1 MKLPNRLKW
10 KKLPVFRYIWLL
22 LNVEIMIKPIKLIE
36 VKSEIGAGTRGAS
49 MGVDA
54 IKIAALDFGSPFFK
68 KFKAVEIKN
77 ENQLLLE
84 PVVHDYAKRIKGIY
98 TLNERLANEL
108 KNTMI
113 KENSVPVVLAGDHSS
128 AIGTIAGL
136 KMAYPDKRLGVIWI
150 DAHADIHSP
159 YTTPSGNMHGMP
171 IACSLGE
178 DNKDKQ
184 VNKPDDETI
193 EYWEKLKNLGGIS
206 PKIRYNDLVYIALR
220 DYESPEDYLIKKNKV
235 RVFNLAEIRKKAVER
250 VAIESLNYLDGCD
263 MIYVSFDVDSM
274 DSRISSG
281 TGTPVP
287 NGITEKEAGNLIY
300 YIMRS
305 KKIACFEMV
314 EINPTLDKEN
324 LMAENAF
331 EILQKATNQLSHDF

>member
-1 MKLPNRLKW
+1 
-10 KKLPVFRYIWLL
+10 
-22 LNVEIMIKPIKLIE
+22 MIKPIKLIE

-54 IKIAALDFGSPFFK
+54 IKIAALDFGSNFFK
-68 KFKAVEIKN
+68 KFKSVEVQN

-84 PVVHDYAKRIKGIY
+84 PVVNDYAKRIKGIY
-98 TLNERLANEL
+98 TLNDRLANEIKKTLL
-108 KNTMI
+108 KD
-113 KENSVPVVLAGDHSS
+113 EVPIVLAGDHSS
-128 AIGTIAGL
+128 ALGTISGI
-136 KMAYPDKRLGVIWI
+136 KMAYPNKRIGVIWI
-150 DAHADIHSP
+150 DAHADIHTP

-171 IACSLGE
+171 IACVLGE
-178 DNKDKQ
+178 DNKERQ
-184 VNKPDDETI
+184 QNKPDDETI
-193 EYWEKLKNLGGIS
+193 EYWEKLKRIGDIS
-206 PKIRYNDLVYIALR
+206 PKINYNDLVYIALR
-220 DYESPEDYLIKKNKV
+220 DFEPQEDFLIKKHKV
-235 RVFNLAEIRKKAVER
+235 RVFNLQEIRKKAVER
-250 VAIESLNYLDGCD
+250 VAIESLNYLDHCD
-263 MIYVSFDVDSM
+263 LIYVSFDVDSM

-305 KKIACFEMV
+305 KKIVCFEMV

-331 EILQKATNQLSHDF
+331 EILQKATNQLNNDF

>member
-1 MKLPNRLKW
+1 MTNQIQ
-10 KKLPVFRYIWLL
+10 F
-22 LNVEIMIKPIKLIE
+22 IE

-54 IKIAALDFGSPFFK
+54 IKIAALDFGSAFFK
-68 KFKAVEIKN
+68 RHKTIEVEN
-77 ENQLLLE
+77 ENHLLLE
-84 PVVHDYAKRIKGIY
+84 PVVHDYAKRIKGLY
-98 TLNERLANEL
+98 SLTERLAE
-108 KNTMI
+108 TI
-113 KENSVPVVLAGDHSS
+113 KKTIVKDGSIPIVLAGDHSS
-128 AIGTIAGL
+128 SLGTIAGI
-136 KMAYPDKRLGVIWI
+136 KMAHPKKKLGVIWI

-171 IACSLGE
+171 IACSLNE
-178 DNKDKQ
+178 DNKDKAQ
-184 VNKPDDETI
+184 NKLDDETI

-206 PKIRYNDLVYIALR
+206 PKIEYEDLVYIALR
-220 DYESPEDYLIKKNKV
+220 DTEGPEEYLIKKNKV
-235 RVFNLAEIRKKAVER
+235 RVFNLQEVRKKAVER
-250 VAIESLNYLDGCD
+250 VAIEALNYLDKCD
-263 MIYVSFDVDSM
+263 LIYVSFDVDSM
-274 DSRISSG
+274 DSRISQG

-305 KKIACFEMV
+305 KKIACFEIV

-331 EILQKATNQLSHDF
+331 EILQKATNQISNDF

>member
-1 MKLPNRLKW
+1 MMKP
-10 KKLPVFRYIWLL
+10 
-22 LNVEIMIKPIKLIE
+22 MIKPIKLIE
-36 VKSEIGAGTRGAS
+36 LKSEIGAGTRGSS

-54 IKIAALDFGSPFFK
+54 IKIAALDFGSNFFK
-68 KFKAVEIKN
+68 KFKSVEVPN
-77 ENQLLLE
+77 ENHLLLE
-84 PVVHDYAKRIKGIY
+84 PVVNDYAKRIKGIH
-98 TLNERLANEL
+98 TLNERLANEIKKTLL
-108 KNTMI
+108 K
-113 KENSVPVVLAGDHSS
+113 EEVPIVLAGDHSS
-128 AIGTIAGL
+128 ALGTISGI
-136 KMAYPDKRLGVIWI
+136 KMAYPDKRVGVIWI
-150 DAHADIHSP
+150 DAHADLHTP

-171 IACSLGE
+171 IACVLGE
-178 DNKDKQ
+178 DNKERQ
-184 VNKPDDETI
+184 QNKPDDETI

-206 PKIRYNDLVYIALR
+206 PKIQYNDLVYIALR
-220 DYESPEDYLIKKNKV
+220 DFEPQEESLIKKHKV

-250 VAIESLNYLDGCD
+250 VAIESLNYLDHCD
-263 MIYVSFDVDSM
+263 IIYVSFDVDSM

-305 KKIACFEMV
+305 KKIVCFEMV

-331 EILQKATNQLSHDF
+331 EILQKATNQLNNDF

>member
-1 MKLPNRLKW
+1 MKSQK
-10 KKLPVFRYIWLL
+10 ITS
-22 LNVEIMIKPIKLIE
+22 MIKPIKLIE

-54 IKIAALDFGSPFFK
+54 IKIAALDFGSNFFK
-68 KFKAVEIKN
+68 KFKGVEVQN

-84 PVVHDYAKRIKGIY
+84 PVVNDYAKRIKGIY
-98 TLNERLANEL
+98 TLNERLAKE
-108 KNTMI
+108 I
-113 KENSVPVVLAGDHSS
+113 KETLLKEEVPIVLAGDHSS
-128 AIGTIAGL
+128 ALGTISGIKL
-136 KMAYPDKRLGVIWI
+136 AYPKKRVGVIWI
-150 DAHADIHSP
+150 DAHADLHTP

-171 IACSLGE
+171 LACVLGE
-178 DNKDKQ
+178 DNKERQ
-184 VNKPDDETI
+184 QNKPDDETI
-193 EYWEKLKNLGGIS
+193 EYWEKLKNMGGVC
-206 PKIRYNDLVYIALR
+206 PKINYNDLVFIALR
-220 DYESPEDYLIKKNKV
+220 DFEPQEEFLIKKNKV
-235 RVFNLAEIRKKAVER
+235 RVFNLQEIRKKAVER
-250 VAIESLNYLDGCD
+250 VAIESLNYLDHCD
-263 MIYVSFDVDSM
+263 IIYVSFDVDSM

-305 KKIACFEMV
+305 KKIVCFEMV

-331 EILQKATNQLSHDF
+331 EILQKATNQLNNDF

>member
-1 MKLPNRLKW
+1 
-10 KKLPVFRYIWLL
+10 
-22 LNVEIMIKPIKLIE
+22 MIKPIRIVE
-36 VKSEIGAGTRGAS
+36 VKSEIGAGTRGSS
-49 MGVDA
+49 MGIDA

-68 KFKAVEIKN
+68 KFKAVEIQT

-84 PVVHDYAKRIKGIY
+84 PVVNDYAKRIKGIY
-98 TLNERLANEL
+98 ALNERIAKEIQKIL
-108 KNTMI
+108 I
-113 KENSVPVVLAGDHSS
+113 KDEVPIVIAGDHSS
-128 AIGTIAGL
+128 ALGTISGIR
-136 KMAYPDKRLGVIWI
+136 MAHPDKRLGVIWV

-171 IACSLGE
+171 IACVLDE
-178 DNKDKQ
+178 DNKDRAQ
-184 VNKPDDETI
+184 NKPDDETV
-193 EYWEKLKNLGGIS
+193 EYWEKLKNLGGIC
-206 PKIRYNDLVYIALR
+206 PKIQYNDLVFIALR
-220 DYESPEDYLIKKNKV
+220 DFEPQEDYLIKKNKV
-235 RVFNLAEIRKKAVER
+235 RVFGLPEIRKKAVER
-250 VAIESLNYLDGCD
+250 IAIEALNYLDHCD
-263 MIYVSFDVDSM
+263 LIYVSFDVDSM

-305 KKIACFEMV
+305 KKICCFEMV
-314 EINPTLDKEN
+314 EINPTLDREN

>member
-1 MKLPNRLKW
+1 
-10 KKLPVFRYIWLL
+10 
-22 LNVEIMIKPIKLIE
+22 MIKPIKLIE
-36 VKSEIGAGTRGAS
+36 VKSEIGAGTRGSS

-68 KFKAVEIKN
+68 KFKSVEIKH

-84 PVVHDYAKRIKGIY
+84 PVVHDYAKRIKGVY
-98 TLNERLANEL
+98 TLNERLAKEL
-108 KNTMI
+108 QNTII
-113 KENSVPVVLAGDHSS
+113 KENSIPIVLAGDHSS
-128 AIGTIAGL
+128 ALGTIAGL
-136 KMAYPDKRLGVIWI
+136 KMAHPNKRLGVIWI

-178 DNKDKQ
+178 DNKDRQ
-184 VNKPDDETI
+184 VNKLDDETT
-193 EYWEKLKNLGGIS
+193 EYWEKLKNLGGIC
-206 PKIRYNDLVYIALR
+206 PKINYDDIVYIALR
-220 DYESPEDYLIKKNKV
+220 DFEAPEEYLIKKNKV
-235 RVFNLAEIRKKAVER
+235 RVFNLQEIRKKAVER

-305 KKIACFEMV
+305 KKIICFEMV

>member
-1 MKLPNRLKW
+1 
-10 KKLPVFRYIWLL
+10 
-22 LNVEIMIKPIKLIE
+22 MIKPIKIIE
-36 VKSEIGAGTRGAS
+36 VKSEIGAGTRGSS

-68 KFKAVEIKN
+68 RFKTVEIPN
-77 ENQLLLE
+77 ENKLLLE
-84 PVVHDYAKRIKGIY
+84 PVVNDYAKRIKGIFA
-98 TLNERLANEL
+98 LNERIAKEIQKTL
-108 KNTMI
+108 KSDEI
-113 KENSVPVVLAGDHSS
+113 PIVLAGDHSS
-128 AIGTIAGL
+128 ALGTISGI

-150 DAHADIHSP
+150 DAHADLHSP

-171 IACSLGE
+171 LSCVLAE
-178 DNKDKQ
+178 DNKDRQ
-184 VNKPDDETI
+184 QNKPDDETV
-193 EYWEKLKNLGGIS
+193 EYWDKLKSLGGIS
-206 PKIRYNDLVYIALR
+206 PKIQYNDLVFIALR
-220 DYESPEDYLIKKNKV
+220 DYEPPEEFLIKKNKI
-235 RVFNLAEIRKKAVER
+235 RIFSLQEIRKKAVER
-250 VAIESLNYLDGCD
+250 VAIDSLNYLDHCD
-263 MIYVSFDVDSM
+263 IIYVSFDVDSM

-305 KKIACFEMV
+305 KKIVCFEMV

-331 EILQKATNQLSHDF
+331 EILQKATNQLSNDF

>member
-1 MKLPNRLKW
+1 
-10 KKLPVFRYIWLL
+10 
-22 LNVEIMIKPIKLIE
+22 MIKPIKLIE

-54 IKIAALDFGSPFFK
+54 IKIAALDFGSNFFK
-68 KFKAVEIKN
+68 KFKAVEVQN
-77 ENQLLLE
+77 ENHLLLE
-84 PVVHDYAKRIKGIY
+84 PVVNDYAKRIKGIY
-98 TLNERLANEL
+98 TLNDRLANEIKKTLL
-108 KNTMI
+108 K
-113 KENSVPVVLAGDHSS
+113 EEVPIVLAGDHSS
-128 AIGTIAGL
+128 ALGTISGI
-136 KMAYPDKRLGVIWI
+136 KMAYPTKKIGVIWI
-150 DAHADIHSP
+150 DAHADLHTP

-171 IACSLGE
+171 IACVLGE
-178 DNKDKQ
+178 DNKERLQ
-184 VNKPDDETI
+184 NKPDDETI

-206 PKIRYNDLVYIALR
+206 PKIHYNDLVYIALR
-220 DYESPEDYLIKKNKV
+220 DFEPQEEFLIKKNKV
-235 RVFNLAEIRKKAVER
+235 RVFNLQEIRKKAVER
-250 VAIESLNYLDGCD
+250 VAIESL
-263 MIYVSFDVDSM
+263 

-305 KKIACFEMV
+305 KKIVCFEMV

-331 EILQKATNQLSHDF
+331 EILQKATNQLNNDF